1 MRRENKFVEIWHV
14 TKEFPTK
21 KGPLAVVKEFD
32 LTIPRG
38 ELCCLLG
45 HSGCGKSTVLS
56 MVAGL
61 TKTTSGAIIVDDK
74 EVVAPGPDRAVV
86 FQSPTLFPFM
96 TALGN
101 VRLAVDQVNPKT
113 SAKERDA
120 LARKYLTLVGMGD
133 AWAAK
138 PAALSQGM
146 RQRVGI
152 ARAFALSPRM
162 LLLDEPFGMLDSITR
177 VELQQT
183 LVDIWSEHKITAL
196 MVTHDVDEALFLA
209 DRIVLMT
216 NGPEARVGK
225 IIDVP
230 FERPRDRF
238 AVIED
243 PRYDVLRDEML
254 AFLQENDPHAA
265 VA

>member
-1 MRRENKFVEIWHV
+1 MRSENKFVEIWQV

-32 LTIPRG
+32 LTIARG

-101 VRLAVDQVNPKT
+101 VRLAVDQVHPKT

-120 LARKYLTLVGMGD
+120 LARKYLD
-133 AWAAK
+133 AR
-138 PAALSQGM
+138 GH
-146 RQRVGI
+146 G
-152 ARAFALSPRM
+152 
-162 LLLDEPFGMLDSITR
+162 
-177 VELQQT
+177 
-183 LVDIWSEHKITAL
+183 
-196 MVTHDVDEALFLA
+196 
-209 DRIVLMT
+209 
-216 NGPEARVGK
+216 
-225 IIDVP
+225 
-230 FERPRDRF
+230 
-238 AVIED
+238 
-243 PRYDVLRDEML
+243 
-254 AFLQENDPHAA
+254 
-265 VA
+265 